1 MRNKRSRD
9 PGKIAPF
16 TEYIISRLNEYPLT
30 ATRIYREI
38 QEKGFTGKYGI
49 VKNFIR
55 EVRPKIEVPAVYR
68 YETKPGVQGQ
78 VDWAE
83 CIRQFSFDPLR
94 QSKFDPHLRWLTDL
108 IKYKAHVS
116 LP

>member
-1 MRNKRSRD
+1 MNNLYILAFSSIGAQEIIGMFEQFDQIKENIEIANWIRQFCEDRFVQVSRND
-9 PGKIAPF
+9 G
-16 TEYIISRLNEYPLT
+16 
-30 ATRIYREI
+30 
-38 QEKGFTGKYGI
+38 
-49 VKNFIR
+49 
-55 EVRPKIEVPAVYR
+55 
-68 YETKPGVQGQ
+68 
-78 VDWAE
+78 D